1 MTETLDGTPAPLAEI
16 TRVVRLVARRDRLSD
31 EETDDLRSLTF
42 LKLLEDERV
51 LQRFQ
56 RRSTMGRYLAVVVRR
71 LLVDQ
76 RRRQFGRRR
85 PSGAPMRVFVA
96 ESAAGGLPDPHACAE
111 VRVALR
117 HRRSQAAA
125 ARGAMQAALAALP
138 RTDRALLAWRFRD
151 GRSITDIAAALRVPP
166 QPLYRRF
173 DALLRALRRDVER
186 RGAADAARDIVRE
199 CWDEEN
205 ARAPLFDAPRLAGSA
220 GAGRYNPRHADS
232 RGMCAPADGAAGGGA
247 AGEPASD
254 DR

>member
-1 MTETLDGTPAPLAEI
+1 MTDRLDGAPVPLTEV

-31 EETDDLRSLTF
+31 DEADDLRSLTF
-42 LKLLEDERV
+42 LKLLQDTRV
-51 LQRFQ
+51 LRRFQ
-56 RRSTMGRYLAVVVRR
+56 RRSTMATYLAVVVRR

-96 ESAAGGLPDPHACAE
+96 ESAAGGLPDPHACAD
-111 VRVALR
+111 VRVTRR

-125 ARGAMQAALAALP
+125 ARGALQAALAAMP

-151 GRSITDIAAALRVPP
+151 GRSIKEIAAALRVPP

-199 CWDEEN
+199 RWDEEN
-205 ARAPLFDAPRLAGSA
+205 APPLFDAPRFAGPA

-232 RGMCAPADGAAGGGA
+232 HGMRAPADGAAGGGT
-247 AGEPASD
+247 AGEPAVH